1 MKFKVDDLIILTEEG
16 IKHYWITSDGI
27 GEIIRVLSTNN
38 ETLDV
43 YGYKLNDLGK
53 NTLFLR
59 SVYYRIT
66 TESEIKVYKLKNL
79 FVKRN

>member
-16 IKHYWITSDGI
+16 IKHYRVTGDRI

-38 ETLDV
+38 EALDV
-43 YGYKLNDLGK
+43 YGYALKDLEK

-59 SVYYRIT
+59 SVYYRIS
-66 TESEIKVYKLKNL
+66 TESEIKLYKIKNL

>member
-16 IKHYWITSDGI
+16 IKHYWVTSDQI
-27 GEIIRVLSTNN
+27 GEIIRVLLTNN
-38 ETLDV
+38 EELDV
-43 YGYKLNDLGK
+43 YGYKLSDPEK

-59 SVYYRIT
+59 GDYYRIA
-66 TESEIKVYKLKNL
+66 TESEIRLYKMKNL